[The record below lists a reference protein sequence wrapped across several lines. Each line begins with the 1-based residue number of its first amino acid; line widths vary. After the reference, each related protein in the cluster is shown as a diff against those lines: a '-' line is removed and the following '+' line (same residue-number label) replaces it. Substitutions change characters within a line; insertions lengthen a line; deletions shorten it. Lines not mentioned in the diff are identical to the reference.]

1 MIDDQLKDSLAFIR
15 TKTGLEPRL
24 GFVLG
29 SGLSGFAKRVRVAVE
44 IPFGDIPHFACSTVE
59 GHPGRLVLGD
69 VDGVPVA
76 VMLGRLHAYEGL
88 EPAQV
93 IYPVRLL
100 NALGVTTLVLTNAAG
115 GLNKD
120 MRAGDFMV
128 IRDHINL
135 TGINPLRGPNWPRG
149 PRFVDVTEAW
159 DPALTETLVGALR
172 TENVRHHEGV
182 YVGVMGPSY
191 ETAAE
196 IRYFGQIGGGCV
208 GMSTVFEVLAA
219 RHLGLRVAGLSCV
232 TNLGTGLSPH
242 KLTHQEVKD
251 VAHQVEDQFTRTL
264 VRFTRDVAATL

>member
-1 MIDDQLKDSLAFIR
+1 MIDDQLNESLAFIE
-15 TKTGLEPRL
+15 KKSGLKPKL

-29 SGLSGFAKRVRVAVE
+29 SGLSGFAKRVTIRAD
-44 IPFGDIPHFACSTVE
+44 IPFADIPHFACSSVE
-59 GHPGRLVLGD
+59 GHPGRFVLGE

-88 EPAQV
+88 EPEQV
-93 IYPVRLL
+93 MYPVRLL

-115 GLNKD
+115 GLRAD

-149 PRFVDVTEAW
+149 PRFVDMTGAW
-159 DPALTETLVGALR
+159 DPALSDRLKTALGA
-172 TENVRHHEGV
+172 ENVRHHEGT
-182 YVGVMGPSY
+182 YVGVMGPTY

-196 IRYFGQIGGGCV
+196 IRFFGQMGGGTV
-208 GMSTVFEVLAA
+208 GMSTVYEVLAA
-219 RHLGLRVAGLSCV
+219 RHLGVRVAGLSCI

-264 VRFTRDVAATL
+264 VHFTRDVAATL